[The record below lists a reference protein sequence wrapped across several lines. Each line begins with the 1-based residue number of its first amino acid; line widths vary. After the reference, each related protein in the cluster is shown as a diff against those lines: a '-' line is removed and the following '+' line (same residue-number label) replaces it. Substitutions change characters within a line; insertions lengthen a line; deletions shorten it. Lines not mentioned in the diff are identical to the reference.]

1 MSVTAAARRDAVP
14 VSTHDD
20 IIVDQFTR
28 QAAGFAAGPEL
39 HAGEVLNLIIDAAR
53 PGPEDRAI
61 DLACGPGS
69 VVCAM
74 AERAAHVVGLD
85 ATAAMLDQ
93 ARRLAARRRI
103 SNVAWIEGS
112 IYRTLFEDAVFSAVT
127 CRFAFHHLEAPRQ
140 AFAEMVRLARPGGRI
155 VLCDG
160 IAPDDPEKAAALNA
174 MERFRDPSTV
184 GFRSLGQMRQLFCD
198 AGLGDVEIR
207 PFQIPYMA
215 TDLVNG
221 SFPEC
226 GSRAELMALLED
238 SVCGDTMGLRS
249 EQTKDGVRISYQAAV
264 LCAVKPA

>member
-1 MSVTAAARRDAVP
+1 MSVSAVARRDAAS

-28 QAAGFAAGPEL
+28 QAASFAAGPEL
-39 HAGEVLNLIIDAAR
+39 HAGEVLSLFVDAAQA
-53 PGPEDRAI
+53 GPEDRVI

-69 VVCAM
+69 VVCAL
-74 AERAAHVVGLD
+74 ARKAAHVVGLD

-93 ARRLAARRRI
+93 ARRLAARRGL

-112 IYRTLFEDAVFSAVT
+112 LYRTLFEDAVFSAVT
-127 CRFAFHHLEAPRQ
+127 CRFAFHHLQAPRQ
-140 AFAEMVRLARPGGRI
+140 AIAEMVRLARPGGRI

-160 IAPDDPEKAAALNA
+160 IAPDDTAKAAALNA

-184 GFRSLGQMRQLFCD
+184 GFRPLKEMRQFFTD
-198 AGLGDVEIR
+198 AGLHAVQIH

-215 TDLVNG
+215 VDLVNG
-221 SFPEC
+221 SFPDD
-226 GSRAELMALLED
+226 GSREELMAMLED
-238 SVCGDTMGLRS
+238 SVAADTMGLHAER
-249 EQTKDGVRISYQAAV
+249 TADGLRISYQAAV